1 MINGKLLNNLYVL
14 CYFILK
20 QYAIK
25 KTLFNSKKKKKMKKK
40 EKMYLNTI
48 VCFHYIC

>member
-25 KTLFNSKKKKKMKKK
+25 KTLFNLKKKNEK
-40 EKMYLNTI
+40 ERKMYLNTI